1 MTSVSA
7 RSNKGTRHT
16 YLRDLSRKGGWDPDM
31 NFHDTALIIGI
42 VVVVQVP
49 LALLVA
55 RSKLIMEHAHKRY
68 RRGGTTPPREVVDA
82 AKAESRRTQ
91 ILTGAVCA
99 ALAVTTITAVMKT
112 NTHVNLGFVVVCG
125 ACGLA
130 GMLTV
135 LSLES
140 AKRSRSWCR
149 QLESGDFHSDL

>member
-1 MTSVSA
+1 M
-7 RSNKGTRHT
+7 
-16 YLRDLSRKGGWDPDM
+16 
-31 NFHDTALIIGI
+31 
-42 VVVVQVP
+42 P

-68 RRGGTTPPREVVDA
+68 RRGGATPPNEVVNA

-99 ALAVTTITAVMKT
+99 ALAVTAITAVTQT
-112 NTHVNLGFVVVCG
+112 NYVVNLGFVLVCA

-130 GMLTV
+130 GTLAA

-140 AKRSRSWCR
+140 AKRSRTWYR